1 MARMPRSAVF
11 TTALWDGNSKIAD
24 FDKHVRRLKNH
35 AERLRIDLPENPE
48 QLIAQ
53 TIINR
58 TNKYNHKKLL
68 NITFDSASGEF
79 KIIPRELPKLRNC
92 MIDAMTIPIKKWLG
106 QVTGTKHGDWD
117 AYRKITTDTFS
128 KGADVALLV
137 HEHCIVD
144 GDRVM
149 PLVLDEDGVV
159 WISGPEFGG
168 VDSVTFDVCR
178 PEIEAAGFVIS
189 EGRLNERLVA
199 RAKEF
204 VLLGSGMGAARLTV
218 LDDVDI
224 GDGSNKLQQVCIKAL
239 GEDWI

>member
-1 MARMPRSAVF
+1 MTCCDCMAVGPKSAVF
-11 TTALWDGNSKIAD
+11 TT
-24 FDKHVRRLKNH
+24 VRAREGHLFHLNLHLERLSRH
-35 AERLRIDLPENPE
+35 AEILGIDIPEIKIPKNLDGLVRIQISKDGVEFNSIPFYQEIHMDAE
-48 QLIAQ
+48 G
-53 TIINR
+53 
-58 TNKYNHKKLL
+58 
-68 NITFDSASGEF
+68 ITVPA
-79 KIIPRELPKLRNC
+79 PRWTRK
-92 MIDAMTIPIKKWLG
+92 
-106 QVTGTKHGDWD
+106 VTGTKHGDWD
-117 AYRKITTDTFS
+117 AYREITTQAFN

-178 PEIEAAGFVIS
+178 PEIEKAGFIIS

-199 RAKEF
+199 RAKEV

-218 LDDVDI
+218 LDDVAI
-224 GDGSNKLQQVCIKAL
+224 GDNSNNLQKVCINAL
-239 GEDWI
+239 GEDWR

>member
-1 MARMPRSAVF
+1 MNLGPKSAVF
-11 TTALWDGNSKIAD
+11 TT
-24 FDKHVRRLKNH
+24 VRAREGHLFHLNLHLERLSRH
-35 AERLRIDLPENPE
+35 AEILGIKIPEIEIPNGLDGLVRIQISQEGVEFNSIPFYQKIHMDAEG
-48 QLIAQ
+48 
-53 TIINR
+53 
-58 TNKYNHKKLL
+58 
-68 NITFDSASGEF
+68 ITVPA
-79 KIIPRELPKLRNC
+79 PRWTRK
-92 MIDAMTIPIKKWLG
+92 
-106 QVTGTKHGDWD
+106 VTGTKHGDWD
-117 AYRKITTDTFS
+117 AYREITTQAFD

-149 PLVLDEDGVV
+149 PLVLDQDGVV

-178 PEIEAAGFVIS
+178 PEIEKAGFIIS

-199 RAKEF
+199 RAKEI

-224 GDGSNKLQQVCIKAL
+224 GDNSNSLQQVCINAL
-239 GEDWI
+239 GEDWR

>member
-1 MARMPRSAVF
+1 MVGPKSAVF
-11 TTALWDGNSKIAD
+11 TT
-24 FDKHVRRLKNH
+24 VRARNGHLFHLDLHKARLHQH
-35 AERLRIDLPENPE
+35 AEILGIQIPEFEIPSGLDGLIRIQIDESGVVFNSIPFYQEIHME
-48 QLIAQ
+48 AEG
-53 TIINR
+53 
-58 TNKYNHKKLL
+58 
-68 NITFDSASGEF
+68 ITVPA
-79 KIIPRELPKLRNC
+79 PRWTRK
-92 MIDAMTIPIKKWLG
+92 
-106 QVTGTKHGDWD
+106 VTGTKHGDWD
-117 AYRKITTDTFS
+117 SYRKITRDTFS

-168 VDSVTFDVCR
+168 VSSVTFDVCR

-239 GEDWI
+239 GEDWR

>member
-1 MARMPRSAVF
+1 MASGPKSAVF
-11 TTALWDGNSKIAD
+11 TT
-24 FDKHVRRLKNH
+24 VRAREGHLFHLNLHLERLSRH
-35 AERLRIDLPENPE
+35 AEILGIEVPKIEIPNDLDGLVRIQISQEGVEFNSIPFYQEIHMDAEG
-48 QLIAQ
+48 
-53 TIINR
+53 
-58 TNKYNHKKLL
+58 
-68 NITFDSASGEF
+68 ITVPA
-79 KIIPRELPKLRNC
+79 PRWTRK
-92 MIDAMTIPIKKWLG
+92 
-106 QVTGTKHGDWD
+106 VTGTKHGDWD
-117 AYRKITTDTFS
+117 AYREITTQAFD

-149 PLVLDEDGVV
+149 PLVLDQDGVV

-178 PEIEAAGFVIS
+178 PEIEKAGFIIS

-199 RAKEF
+199 RAKEI

-224 GDGSNKLQQVCIKAL
+224 GDNSNSLQQVCINAL
-239 GEDWI
+239 GEDWR